1 MMGDPAAAASA
12 GSSFPPSTPT
22 AAANPTPTP
31 PRAPVAPPVP
41 MLQRGEP
48 PAPQTPVAAPAPPPP
63 QTQNPWG
70 ALLASIA
77 DKPHAAWIRSFTL
90 QSLEQDVAKLGV
102 RPGERDMLKFVTPE
116 RRTTLAQMLGRIV
129 GRPVRVEIE
138 SSPAGSQMDR
148 SGALD
153 ASRGPRAQDAM
164 ALPLVREV
172 MDLFDATIVDVRRA
186 DEANAAPSGP
196 VLPPTPGAAAESDEA
211 PIGDDPDYEPDIR

>member
-1 MMGDPAAAASA
+1 M
-12 GSSFPPSTPT
+12 
-22 AAANPTPTP
+22 
-31 PRAPVAPPVP
+31 
-41 MLQRGEP
+41 
-48 PAPQTPVAAPAPPPP
+48 
-63 QTQNPWG
+63 
-70 ALLASIA
+70 ASIA

-90 QSLEQDVAKLGV
+90 QSLEQDVAKLEV

-138 SSPAGSQMDR
+138 SPAAGSQMDR
-148 SGALD
+148 SAAAD
-153 ASRGPRAQDAM
+153 ASRGPRAQDAI

-196 VLPPTPGAAAESDEA
+196 VLPPTPGTAETDET